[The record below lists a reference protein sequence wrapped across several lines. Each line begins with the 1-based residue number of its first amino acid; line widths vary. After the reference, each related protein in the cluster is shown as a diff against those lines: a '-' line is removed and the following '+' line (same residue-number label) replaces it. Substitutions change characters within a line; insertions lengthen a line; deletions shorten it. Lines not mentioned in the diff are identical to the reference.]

1 MKLFIDFD
9 KNNQN
14 FYINYYLEGYKLV
27 LKIPMK
33 DCERIRID
41 EFDLSKYTYL
51 IH

>member
-9 KNNQN
+9 KDNQN

-33 DCERIRID
+33 R
-41 EFDLSKYTYL
+41 L
-51 IH
+51 